1 MRPFLLLKSALL
13 SAAVLALALPAAPA
27 LAREAKAPAAKA
39 KETGMVA
46 AAHPLA
52 VEAGISV
59 LRRGGSAVDAA
70 VAVQA
75 ALGLVEPQSSGI
87 GGGAFITYY
96 DAKTRKVTAY
106 NGRETAPM
114 GASPAMFLGPEGKP
128 LSFADAVTSGRSTGV
143 PGAV

>member
-1 MRPFLLLKSALL
+1 MRRIALLKSALL
-13 SAAVLALALPAAPA
+13 SAAVLVLALPALPA
-27 LAREAKAPAAKA
+27 LAREA

-52 VEAGISV
+52 VEAGVSV

-87 GGGAFITYY
+87 GGG
-96 DAKTRKVTAY
+96 
-106 NGRETAPM
+106 
-114 GASPAMFLGPEGKP
+114 
-128 LSFADAVTSGRSTGV
+128 
-143 PGAV
+143 

>member
-1 MRPFLLLKSALL
+1 MRPFPLLKSALL
-13 SAAVLALALPAAPA
+13 SAAVLALALAASPG
-27 LAREAKAPAAKA
+27 LAREAKA

-52 VEAGISV
+52 VEAGVSV

-96 DAKTRKVTAY
+96 DARTRKVTAY
-106 NGRETAPM
+106 NGRGRDQRTVHRRARRR
-114 GASPAMFLGPEGKP
+114 GHAAHGPEGSRSPGLEGP
-128 LSFADAVTSGRSTGV
+128 LHRG
-143 PGAV
+143 